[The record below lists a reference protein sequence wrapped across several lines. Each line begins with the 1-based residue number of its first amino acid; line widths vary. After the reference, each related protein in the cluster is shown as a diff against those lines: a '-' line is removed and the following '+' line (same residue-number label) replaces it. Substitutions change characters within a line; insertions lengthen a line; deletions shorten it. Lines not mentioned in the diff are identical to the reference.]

1 MKTVVSLQELV
12 DVDIRPDRLF
22 DEFRELTRASVASLA
37 AGTLVDAA
45 CQGCG
50 NAGSRPAFEK
60 LGLAYREC
68 DSCGTVFVS
77 PRPPAAAIA
86 EYYRGSP
93 AALFWRERVLRET
106 DATRREKLA
115 APRAEW
121 VADGLAEHRPQAA
134 SGIDFSP
141 HGTAVVEQLASML
154 PGVRVRPIAADGD
167 AALPLEG
174 ADFAIAFD
182 AIDRAADVRALVGR
196 VHAALGPGG
205 VFFVTAPTI
214 SGFDLQVLWD
224 RSPSVLP
231 PDKMNLLSIDGFSRL
246 FAAPAWEIIEL
257 STPGMFDVE
266 NVRHAMAQAPGEP
279 WPRAIRRLTD
289 GGDTA
294 RLELQEYLQ
303 RHRLASFARLV
314 VRRR

>member
-12 DVDIRPDRLF
+12 DADIRPDRLF
-22 DEFRELTRASVASLA
+22 DEFRELTRASVAALA
-37 AGTLVDAA
+37 SGTLVDAA

-50 NAGSRPAFEK
+50 GHSVRPAFEK
-60 LGLAYREC
+60 LGMTYREC
-68 DSCGTVFVS
+68 ADCGTVFVS

-86 EYYRGSP
+86 EYYRTSP
-93 AALFWRERVLRET
+93 AASFWRDRVLRET

-134 SGIDFSP
+134 AGIDLSP
-141 HGTAVVEQLASML
+141 HGAAVVEELASMM
-154 PGVRVRPIAADGD
+154 PGVTVASSPAGGGTALAD
-167 AALPLEG
+167 ES

-182 AIDRAADVRALVGR
+182 AIDRAADVRALVAR
-196 VHAALGPGG
+196 VRAALRPGG

-231 PDKMNLLSIDGFSRL
+231 PDKMNLLSIDGFGRL

-266 NVRHAMAQAPGEP
+266 NVRHAIEQAPGEP
-279 WPRAIRRLTD
+279 WPRAIRRLTE
-289 GGDTA
+289 GGDIA

-314 VRRR
+314 VRRK